1 MIPESHA
8 TETGAVCKRTPGRP
22 KSRPDATERERITAQ
37 ARALFLS
44 AGYGG
49 TTMDAVAGR
58 CGISKRTLYRL
69 FPGKADLFKEMV
81 AEHRRRALALPRP
94 SQDEPLE
101 AALAAIFR
109 LDDAGEADDDRIAFT
124 LLAIAEAE
132 NFPEIGRA
140 LRQEGVDPSRRL
152 LADWIEEQQ
161 KAGRLRPFPPEAAAR
176 MLLDMI
182 FGGQARRFLGDH
194 EWSREQRVAHAK
206 LCIELFLTGLQR

>member
-1 MIPESHA
+1 MIPKSHA
-8 TETGAVCKRTPGRP
+8 TETGAVCKRAPGRP

-44 AGYGG
+44 TGYDG

-69 FPGKADLFKEMV
+69 FPGKAELFHEMV
-81 AEHRRRALALPRP
+81 AEHRRQALALPRDP
-94 SQDEPLE
+94 REEPLD

-109 LDDAGEADDDRIAFT
+109 LDDATGADEDRIAFL

-132 NFPEIGRA
+132 RFPDIGRA
-140 LRQEGVDPSRRL
+140 LRLEGVDSSRRL
-152 LADWIEEQQ
+152 LAEWIGAQQ
-161 KAGRLRPFPPEAAAR
+161 EAGRLRSFPPEAAAR

-206 LCIELFLTGLQR
+206 LCIELFLSGLAR